1 MTLRSAPVC
10 GSLEF
15 LSQMNGIAVQ
25 PPLVFTSTPVRGG
38 LLLAVALVSALG
50 RLGSPEAR
58 GQESA
63 LPDAAS
69 QTLAIYCY
77 DCHTGEGAEGGIQVD
92 FLESPDVDLSDHVQV
107 IEKMIRVLKDR
118 QMPPADADQP
128 DDRQRVELVEWIET
142 RLHDFDCGEVQNPGR
157 VTLRRLNR
165 VEYDL
170 TIRDLTGLELGLA
183 RSFPSDDVGHGFDNI
198 GDVLTIPPILMEKYV
213 DAAVEIAE
221 QVMQNPTARQRV
233 FPYRPSDPK
242 DLEQVVEVV
251 RKNVRHFARRA
262 FRRPLTE
269 DEEQRMF
276 EFMRGRWDEG
286 WDPEQIQQGIIALIL
301 SSPHFLFHVE
311 LAGDDA
317 YLGGIRR
324 LNDYELASRLSY
336 FLWSSMPD
344 ERLFE
349 LAERGE
355 LETPEQLSRE
365 AIRMLADPKA
375 EALVQNFA
383 GQWLQLRQLDRM
395 SPDPEMFPQF
405 DEELRKSAKRETE
418 LLLRE
423 IMVNDRSILELLNAD
438 YTFVNGRLARHY
450 GLEGIQ
456 GDAFRKVSVEDR
468 RGVLMHTS
476 ILVLTSNPTRT
487 SPVKRGKWV
496 LDNLLGEPPPPP
508 PPNVPEL
515 AESAETLGTLRQQ
528 MEQHRANPN
537 CAVCHNKMDALGF
550 GLENFDVIGQWRDSD
565 GRYPIDPSGELPGGK
580 QFSGPIEL
588 VQILSQEKKT
598 EFART
603 LVERLLTYAL
613 GRGLTVGDRCT
624 VSQIVD
630 HLADSE
636 YRFHALIEGI
646 VTSPP
651 FTMQAIGE

>member
-1 MTLRSAPVC
+1 YWMDSITPALVVLCVCLLASRSHASELAEV
-10 GSLEF
+10 GAQSLE
-15 LSQMNGIAVQ
+15 
-25 PPLVFTSTPVRGG
+25 
-38 LLLAVALVSALG
+38 
-50 RLGSPEAR
+50 
-58 GQESA
+58 
-63 LPDAAS
+63 
-69 QTLAIYCY
+69 IYCY
-77 DCHTGEGAEGGIQVD
+77 DCHTGDGAEGGIQVD
-92 FLESPDVDLSDHVQV
+92 FLQTPDADLGDHVEV
-107 IEKMIRVLKDR
+107 MEKMIRVLKER

-128 DDRQRVELVEWIET
+128 DDRQRMALVEWLES
-142 RLHDFDCGEVQNPGR
+142 RLHAFDCGAVQSPGR

-165 VEYDL
+165 VEYDN
-170 TIRDLTGLELGLA
+170 TVRDLTGLDLGLA
-183 RSFPSDDVGHGFDNI
+183 QSFPSDDVGHGFDNI

-213 DAAVEIAE
+213 DAAVEIA
-221 QVMQNPTARQRV
+221 QRVMQDADARQRV
-233 FPYRPSDPK
+233 FPFQPENPD
-242 DLEQVVEVV
+242 DLEQVIDSV
-251 RKNVRHFARRA
+251 RKNVRYFARRA

-269 DEEQRMF
+269 EEQDRIF

-286 WDPEQIQQGIIALIL
+286 WDPEQIQQAVIALVL

-311 LAGDDA
+311 LADDEA
-317 YLGGIRR
+317 YLEGVRK

-344 ERLFE
+344 DRLFE

-355 LETPEQLSRE
+355 LGTPEQLAGE
-365 AIRMLADPKA
+365 AIRMLQDPKA
-375 EALVQNFA
+375 EALVQNLA

-405 DEELRKSAKRETE
+405 DDALRQAAKRETE

-423 IMVNDRSILELLNAD
+423 IMVHNRSVLELLNAD

-450 GLEGIQ
+450 GLDGIEGE
-456 GDAFRKVSVEDR
+456 AFRKVSLSDR
-468 RGVLMHTS
+468 RGVLMHAS
-476 ILVLTSNPTRT
+476 ILLLTSNPTRT

-515 AESAETLGTLRQQ
+515 SESAETLGTLRQQ

-550 GLENFDVIGQWRDSD
+550 GLENFDVVGRWREKD
-565 GRYPIDPSGELPGGK
+565 GRYAIDPSGELPGGRK
-580 QFSGPIEL
+580 FSGPIEL
-588 VQILSQEKKT
+588 VEILSQEKKT
-598 EFART
+598 EFARC
-603 LVERLLTYAL
+603 LAERLLTYAL

-630 HLADSE
+630 QLAQSD

-651 FTMQAIGE
+651 FMMQAKGD